1 MKRSYSKPTLV
12 KSSAKLQSVA
22 AQYYSYML
30 APEM

>member
-22 AQYYSYML
+22 AQYYSL
-30 APEM
+30 PVLVE